1 MQGFV
6 NLATDV
12 GEVIAILIPL
22 ICYLGAGGI
31 LIASGW
37 GLWQMNRP
45 GSFYEKHP
53 WVPFVGPLFAGM
65 LLTFDRVLNE
75 GSNTM
80 GGGGAAAS
88 MAAAV
93 TSYTPPTVDPTT
105 LLGATPEATL
115 LNIITTFIFFFRSY
129 GALIVL
135 LGFFKLKGVTDGN
148 KRGHTGTSL
157 IMITFGF
164 AVMNAD
170 TISSDIMSHWHGTG
184 T

>member
-22 ICYLGAGGI
+22 ICYLSAGGI

-75 GSNTM
+75 GSATM
-80 GGGGAAAS
+80 GGGGAEAS
-88 MAAAV
+88 MAAVV
-93 TSYTPPTVDPTT
+93 TSYTPPTVDPST
-105 LLGATPEATL
+105 LLGTTPEATL

-129 GALIVL
+129 GALMVL
-135 LGFFKLKGVTDGN
+135 LGLFKLKGVTDGH

-157 IMITFGF
+157 VMIAFGF
-164 AVMNAD
+164 CVMNVD
-170 TISSDIMSHWHGTG
+170 VISSQIMSHFTS
-184 T
+184 TSS

>member
-135 LGFFKLKGVTDGN
+135 LGLFKLKGVTDGN

-170 TISSDIMSHWHGTG
+170 TISSDIMSHWHSTG

>member
-6 NLATDV
+6 NLAADL

-22 ICYLGAGGI
+22 ICYLSAGGI

-75 GSNTM
+75 GTATM
-80 GGGGAAAS
+80 GGGGAQAS
-88 MAAAV
+88 MASAV
-93 TSYTPPTVDPTT
+93 TSYTPPTVDPST
-105 LLGATPEATL
+105 LLGTTPEATL
-115 LNIITTFIFFFRSY
+115 LSIITMFIFFFRSY
-129 GALIVL
+129 GALVVL
-135 LGFFKLKGVTDGN
+135 LGLFKLKGVTDGN
-148 KRGHTGTSL
+148 QRGHVGTSL
-157 IMITFGF
+157 VMIAFGF
-164 AVMNAD
+164 CVMNVD
-170 TISSDIMSHWHGTG
+170 TISSDIMSHWQSSGS
-184 T
+184 

>member
-6 NLATDV
+6 NLASDL

-22 ICYLGAGGI
+22 ICYLSAGGI

-75 GSNTM
+75 GTNTM
-80 GGGGAAAS
+80 GGGGATAS

-93 TSYTPPTVDPTT
+93 TSYTPPTVDPST
-105 LLGATPEATL
+105 LLGTTPEATL
-115 LNIITTFIFFFRSY
+115 LAIITTFIFFFRSY
-129 GALIVL
+129 GALVVL
-135 LGFFKLKGVTDGN
+135 LGLFKLKAVVDGN

-157 IMITFGF
+157 VMIVFGF
-164 AVMNAD
+164 CVMNVDVICAA
-170 TISSDIMSHWHGTG
+170 IMSHWQSTA

>member
-6 NLATDV
+6 NFATDL
-12 GEVIAILIPL
+12 GEVIAVLIPL
-22 ICYLGAGGI
+22 ICYLGGGGI

-53 WVPFVGPLFAGM
+53 WVPFVGPLFAG
-65 LLTFDRVLNE
+65 LLFTFDRVLNE
-75 GSNTM
+75 GTKTM
-80 GGGGAAAS
+80 GGGGATAS

-93 TSYTPPTVDPTT
+93 TSYTPPAVDPGT
-105 LLGATPEATL
+105 LLGTTPEATL

-135 LGFFKLKGVTDGN
+135 LGLFKLKGVTDGN

-157 IMITFGF
+157 VMISFGF
-164 AVMNAD
+164 AVMNID
-170 TISSDIMSHWHGTG
+170 VISSAIMKNWQTTG
-184 T
+184 S